1 MPIDAPRGPRHRA
14 ERPRRAPGTTARHLA
29 PPVHGRALR
38 LGLGAAAVVAIA
50 AVPVAT
56 APHASA
62 ATDATWDRLAACVSK
77 GQWTLNAGD
86 GRSGGLGLN
95 ATLWRQHGGTSY
107 SRAPYLASREQQ
119 LAVGEDLL
127 GSDGWS
133 PWDPCADRLALT
145 ETDKGGA
152 PMPIGGDGA
161 AAAAARS
168 AGPAAG
174 TGPAADTG
182 SGTGAGSDD
191 GSGATSA
198 AGSRTGRVHVVAYG
212 DSLARIAQRY
222 DLGWQQVYDAN
233 RGVVGV
239 DPDRIV
245 VGQRLVIPA
254 G

>member
-1 MPIDAPRGPRHRA
+1 MPTDVPPGPRHRA
-14 ERPRRAPGTTARHLA
+14 ERPRRAPGTSARHLA

-38 LGLGAAAVVAIA
+38 IGMGAAAVVAIA

-127 GSDGWS
+127 GADGWT

-145 ETDKGGA
+145 ETDKVGA

-161 AAAAARS
+161 AAAAART
-168 AGPAAG
+168 AA
-174 TGPAADTG
+174 AA
-182 SGTGAGSDD
+182 GAGSGD
-191 GSGATSA
+191 GSEAASGAGPTV
-198 AGSRTGRVHVVAYG
+198 GRVHVVAYG
-212 DSLARIAQRY
+212 DTLGRIAQRY
-222 DLGWQQVYDAN
+222 GLGWQQVYDAN

-245 VGQRLVIPA
+245 IGQRLVIPA